1 LGPDAHLHLVIAA
14 AAITVAPEDQAP
26 AATADGSVG

>member
-1 LGPDAHLHLVIAA
+1 MFISPLVIAA
-14 AAITVAPEDQAP
+14 AAITPEPEDQAP

>member
-1 LGPDAHLHLVIAA
+1 MFISHLVIAA
-14 AAITVAPEDQAP
+14 AAITPEPEDQAP